1 MLTPDDVVR
10 LLEQYGY
17 FFLFLIAIG
26 EGPII
31 TIVGAF
37 LASQGYFN
45 IFAVYAIVT
54 SGDLTGDIVYYAI
67 GRFGRTKLLGRV
79 LTAMGMTDDHFLRL
93 EDYIRLHGIKMLFL
107 AKFTQSGF
115 LVLPA
120 SGAARMPLAR
130 FVWYNVLGTLP
141 KSLVL
146 LLVGYFFGY
155 AYNRINGYFAKA
167 SLLIFGTFFLVGAY
181 LLIRRYLRMRDG
193 ER

>member
-1 MLTPDDVVR
+1 MLAPDDIVR

-17 FFLFLIAIG
+17 VFLFLIAVG

-45 IFAVYAIVT
+45 IFAVYGLVA
-54 SGDLTGDIVYYAI
+54 SGDLTGDLLYYAI
-67 GRFGRTKLLGRV
+67 GRFGRTKLLGGF
-79 LTAMGMTDDHFLRL
+79 LNSLGMTGEHFLRL
-93 EDYIRLHGIKMLFL
+93 EDYVQQHGTKMLFL
-107 AKFTQSGF
+107 AKFTQAGF

-120 SGAARMPLAR
+120 SGAGRMPLAK

-146 LLVGYFFGY
+146 LLLGYFFG
-155 AYNRINGYFAKA
+155 
-167 SLLIFGTFFLVGAY
+167 
-181 LLIRRYLRMRDG
+181 
-193 ER
+193 